1 MSNNTPP
8 RIYNKAGQRV
18 QVQDKSWYTVQASGD
33 AEQRTIEVF
42 VYGEIGYWGI
52 TASQFVQDLR
62 AMDDG
67 VSPVIV
73 AFNSVGGDLFDGLA
87 MHNALSRL
95 GERCTGRIDAL
106 AASAASVAVCGAHKV
121 VIASNAML
129 MIHNPWTYAAG
140 DADSF
145 RKVADVLDQ
154 TMEAIIAAY
163 KSKAP
168 DINEEALRDMVAAE
182 TWLTASEAVA
192 LGLADE
198 VGDGIQVKA
207 CLGQGSVMQR
217 YQHTPAELLAQL
229 DDEAVNVLT
238 DCEATPDQ
246 SEEAPEPAP
255 ELEPHDPTAP
265 VVDSAKLALMITQRC
280 AESGIS
286 NLVAPLLS
294 STKLESEEIVQA
306 GLTRAKAV
314 HDLCVAARL
323 PEFSAEYVAAG
334 LDAPAVRARLFDK
347 IVSSGNGFEIDNSL
361 PLNQDPAPKVL
372 AKQPDPPSIWAA
384 RQAAHVGPSKSAK
397 GARA

>member
-1 MSNNTPP
+1 MSKKALP
-8 RIYNKAGQRV
+8 RIYDKAGKRV
-18 QVQDKSWYTVQASGD
+18 SVQDKGWYTLQASGE
-33 AEQRTIEVF
+33 AAQRTIEVF
-42 VYGEIGYWGI
+42 VYGEIGAWGI
-52 TASQFVQDLR
+52 TANQFVQDLR

-67 VSPVIV
+67 VSPVIA
-73 AFNSVGGDLFDGLA
+73 AFNSIGGDLFDGLA

-106 AASAASVAVCGAHKV
+106 AASAASVAVCGAHRV
-121 VIASNAML
+121 VIAANAML

-140 DADSF
+140 DAEDF
-145 RKVADVLDQ
+145 RRVAGVLDQ

-168 DINEEALRDMVAAE
+168 DIDEVELRRLVAAE
-182 TWLTASEAVA
+182 TWLTANEAVS

-198 VGDGIQVKA
+198 VGEGLKVKA
-207 CLGQGSVMQR
+207 CLGQGGVLQR
-217 YQHTPAELLAQL
+217 YQHAPADLLAQF
-229 DDEAVNVLT
+229 DE
-238 DCEATPDQ
+238 P
-246 SEEAPEPAP
+246 PEPDP
-255 ELEPHDPTAP
+255 DLEPIDPPPTPP

-280 AESGIS
+280 AEGGIS
-286 NLVAPLLS
+286 NLVEPLLS
-294 STKLESEEIVQA
+294 STKLESESIVLA

-347 IVSSGNGFEIDNSL
+347 IVSGGKGFEIDNSL
-361 PLNQDPAPKVL
+361 PLDNDPAPKVL

-384 RQAAHVGPSKSAK
+384 RQAAQSGQAHSAK
-397 GARA
+397 GARP

>member
-1 MSNNTPP
+1 MSKNTPP
-8 RIYNKAGQRV
+8 RIYNKAGQQV
-18 QVQDKSWYTVQASGD
+18 PVQDKSWYAVHASGE
-33 AEQRTIEVF
+33 ATERVIEVF
-42 VYGEIGYWGI
+42 VYGEIGTWGI
-52 TASQFVQDLR
+52 TASQFMQDLR
-62 AMDDG
+62 AVDDG
-67 VSPVIV
+67 VSPVIA
-73 AFNSVGGDLFDGLA
+73 AFNSIGGDLFDGLA
-87 MHNALSRL
+87 MHNTLSRL
-95 GERCTGRIDAL
+95 GERCTARIDAL

-163 KSKAP
+163 KAKAP
-168 DINEEALRDMVAAE
+168 NIDETELRGLVAAE

-198 VGDGIQVKA
+198 VGDGVQVKA
-207 CLGQGSVMQR
+207 CLGQGGVMQR

-229 DDEAVNVLT
+229 DEL
-238 DCEATPDQ
+238 
-246 SEEAPEPAP
+246 PEPDP
-255 ELEPHDPTAP
+255 EPVLSDPPKP
-265 VVDSAKLALMITQRC
+265 VTESAKLALLITQRC

-294 STKLESEEIVQA
+294 STQLESEEIVLA

-323 PEFSAEYVAAG
+323 PELSVEYVAAG
-334 LDAPAVRARLFDK
+334 LDEPAVRARLFDK
-347 IVSSGNGFEIDNSL
+347 IVSSGNGFEIDNSV
-361 PLNQDPAPKVL
+361 PLDDDPAPKVQ
-372 AKQPDPPSIWAA
+372 AKQPNPSSIWAA
-384 RQAAHVGPSKSAK
+384 RSAAHAGQSHSAK